1 MQSPDFRPILP
12 ANPTKVL
19 AMPPCSSP
27 FGANPAQWADGSETP
42 FVKIENAIKMDL
54 RHLPAPEPMHRILEA
69 LETLPVGKSLL
80 ARTPCRPLPLLDL
93 LDARGY
99 RVIVIDSA
107 AGDAWVQIFSP
118 DDSTGR

>member
-1 MQSPDFRPILP
+1 
-12 ANPTKVL
+12 
-19 AMPPCSSP
+19 MPPCSSP
-27 FGANPAQWADGSETP
+27 FGANPVQWADGSEVL
-42 FVKIENAIKMDL
+42 FVKSENAIKLDL

-69 LETLPVGKSLL
+69 LESLPEGKSLM
-80 ARTPCRPLPLLDL
+80 ARSPCHPQPLLDL

-99 RVIVIDSA
+99 RVIVIDSP